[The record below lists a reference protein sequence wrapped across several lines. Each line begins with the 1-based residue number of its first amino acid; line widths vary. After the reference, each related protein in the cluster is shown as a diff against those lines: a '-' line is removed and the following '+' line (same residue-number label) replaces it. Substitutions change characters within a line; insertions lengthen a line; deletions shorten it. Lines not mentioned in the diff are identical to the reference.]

1 MVHHG
6 ATLRRI
12 TSEDSL
18 VHELRTDP
26 RTAPLDA
33 RSRVFVDY
41 ALKLTLSPRMMRL
54 DDVTPLRDA
63 GLSDACIHDLN
74 AVTAYFNFV
83 NRVAQ
88 GLGLELEEGID
99 QGHA

>member
-1 MVHHG
+1 MV
-6 ATLRRI
+6 REDFRI
-12 TSEDSL
+12 QALTK
-18 VHELRTDP
+18 DP
-26 RTAPLDA
+26 STAPLDA
-33 RSRVFVDY
+33 RSRAFVDY
-41 ALKLTLSPRMMRL
+41 ALKLTLSPRTMTAG
-54 DDVTPLRDA
+54 DVAPLRDA
-63 GLSDACIHDLN
+63 GLSDAGIHDLN

>member
-1 MVHHG
+1 VV
-6 ATLRRI
+6 R
-12 TSEDSL
+12 EDFL
-18 VHELRTDP
+18 VQALTKDP

-41 ALKLTLSPRMMRL
+41 ALKLTLSPRMMSL

-63 GLSDACIHDLN
+63 GLSDAGIHDLT